1 MLADVKMS
9 VDERRKYL
17 GLMLPRYLRADR
29 ARRGELL
36 DEMEHVTKL
45 HRKALIRLL
54 HQDSLDRQPR
64 RMQRGSVYGPE
75 VADVIRVVWES
86 EDYVCAERLTP
97 SLLPMAQQLAR
108 FGELRLNGEI
118 ERQLGEIS
126 EATVQR
132 LLGRFRQ
139 DTARL
144 PRRGPESANRL
155 AREIPMGRIPW
166 QTVEPGHFEMDLVHH
181 CGPSSVGEYV
191 HTLQMVDV
199 ATGWS
204 ERVGVFGRTHRAMVA
219 GSERIVGR
227 LPFPIRELHPDNGS
241 EFINEHLLGY
251 FGDKVKA
258 LALSRSRPYHKN
270 DNRNVE
276 QKNYT
281 LVRAYLGYER
291 LDTAAQSMA
300 VNALYDRMWLY
311 YNLFQPVMHLK
322 SKEVVGTSRIRRKWD
337 EARTPYERVL
347 ESGVL
352 SEEQQAR
359 LTGLYARTNPRRLR
373 REIHRIIETLWDE
386 PKVVMSLLRGLDAVA
401 C

>member
-1 MLADVKMS
+1 MAVDGEMS

-17 GLMLPRYLRADR
+17 KLMAKRYLGADR
-29 ARRGELL
+29 EGRGGLL
-36 DEMEHVTKL
+36 TEMEAVTGL
-45 HRKALIRLL
+45 HRKSLTRLMNGK
-54 HQDSLDRQPR
+54 SLERQPR
-64 RMQRGSVYGPE
+64 QVQRGSVYGAE

-86 EDYVCAERLTP
+86 EDYLCAERLTP
-97 SLLPMAQQLAR
+97 SLVGIAQHLAR
-108 FGELRLNGEI
+108 FGELRLTSEI
-118 ERQLGEIS
+118 ERQLGQIS
-126 EATVQR
+126 EATVAR
-132 LLGRFRQ
+132 LLSRFRR

-166 QTVEPGHFEMDLVHH
+166 ETKEPGHFEMDLVHH
-181 CGPSSVGEYV
+181 CGAASVGDYL

-204 ERVGVFGRTHRAMVA
+204 ERVGVFGRTRRAMVA
-219 GSERIVGR
+219 GSEKIVRR

-241 EFINEHLLGY
+241 EFINDHLLGY
-251 FGDKVKA
+251 FGDKVKG

-276 QKNYT
+276 QKNYS

-291 LDTAAQSMA
+291 LDTPAQSVA

-311 YNLFQPVMHLK
+311 YNLFQPVMHLVG
-322 SKEVVGTSRIRRKWD
+322 KEAVGENRIKRRWD
-337 EARTPYERVL
+337 EAKTPYERVL
-347 ESGVL
+347 ATGVL
-352 SEEQQAR
+352 TAEQRAR
-359 LTGLYARTNPRRLR
+359 LTGLYARTNPRQLR
-373 REIHRIIETLWDE
+373 REIHQIIETLWEE
-386 PKVVMSLLRGLDAVA
+386 PKAILGLVRRLEAAA

>member
-1 MLADVKMS
+1 MLADEEMS

-17 GLMLPRYLRADR
+17 KLMLPRYLRADR
-29 ARRGELL
+29 AGRGGLL
-36 DEMEHVTKL
+36 TEMEHVTKL

-64 RMQRGSVYGPE
+64 LAQRGSVYGPE

-97 SLLPMAQQLAR
+97 SLVPMAQQLAR
-108 FGELRLNGEI
+108 FGELRLTGEL
-118 ERQLGEIS
+118 ERQLSGIS

-166 QTVEPGHFEMDLVHH
+166 ETVEPGHFEMDLVHH
-181 CGPSSVGEYV
+181 CGPASVGDYV

-204 ERVGVFGRTHRAMVA
+204 ERVGVFGRTYRAMVA
-219 GSERIVGR
+219 GSERIVKR
-227 LPFPIRELHPDNGS
+227 VPFPIRELHPDNGS
-241 EFINEHLLGY
+241 EFVNEHILGY
-251 FGDKVKA
+251 FRDKVKD

-276 QKNYT
+276 QKNYS

-291 LDTAAQSMA
+291 IDTAAQSMA

-311 YNLFQPVMHLK
+311 YNLFQPVMHLV
-322 SKEVVGTSRIRRKWD
+322 SKEVVGQNRIRRKWD

-347 ESGVL
+347 AAGVL
-352 SEEQQAR
+352 SEGQQAR
-359 LTGLYARTNPRRLR
+359 LTGLYARTNPRKLR
-373 REIHRIIETLWDE
+373 GEIRQIIETLWDE
-386 PKVVMSLLRGLDAVA
+386 PKAVMSLLRGLQTVA